1 MSLDLL
7 IHWDCMWK
15 RDGGSVA
22 KEMREIHPQSLEVK
36 GSVCRPVS
44 WMKSGPCMIDGRIR
58 PNEEGDCER

>member
-1 MSLDLL
+1 
-7 IHWDCMWK
+7 MWK